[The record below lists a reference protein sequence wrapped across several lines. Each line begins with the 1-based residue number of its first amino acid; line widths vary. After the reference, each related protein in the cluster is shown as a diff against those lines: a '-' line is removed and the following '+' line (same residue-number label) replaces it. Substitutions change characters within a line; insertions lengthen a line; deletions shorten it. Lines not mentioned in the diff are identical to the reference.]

1 MTDKWKHSALSLYCA
16 CWAGVVIGV
25 SFVATVAKFSAPTL
39 TRPVALDIG
48 RHTFAALAR
57 IEWGLAV
64 VLVLAIAYAGMNRF
78 RAIMLFLIAAL
89 LAAETLWLYPL
100 LSARTELVLAGQ
112 ALPPSSVHAVSVAA
126 ESAKVLLLAVF
137 ALVESKTGRA

>member
-1 MTDKWKHSALSLYCA
+1 MTNKWKHAALALYCA

-25 SFVATVAKFSAPTL
+25 SFIATVAKFSAPTL
-39 TRPVALDIG
+39 TRPVALDVG

-78 RAIMLFLIAAL
+78 RAVMLFLIAAL

-100 LSARTELVLAGQ
+100 LSART
-112 ALPPSSVHAVSVAA
+112 
-126 ESAKVLLLAVF
+126 
-137 ALVESKTGRA
+137 